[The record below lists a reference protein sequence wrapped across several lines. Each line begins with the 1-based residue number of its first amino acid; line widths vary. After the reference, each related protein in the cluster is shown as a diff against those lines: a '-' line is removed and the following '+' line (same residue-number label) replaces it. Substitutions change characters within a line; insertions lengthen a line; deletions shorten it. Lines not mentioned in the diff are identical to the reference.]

1 MKIVKF
7 IKPLDG
13 YRIEDCASF
22 EDAAAE
28 RVIAAGYGEEVS
40 LEDTKIATEK
50 KGQKTEDPNAGK

>member
-7 IKPLDG
+7 TKPLDG

-28 RVIAAGYGEEVS
+28 RVIAAEYGVEIK
-40 LEDTKIATEK
+40 LEDTKVVDANAK
-50 KGQKTEDPNAGK
+50 K